1 MPRKK
6 RSKTK
11 KNNLFSKPYFLTICI
26 VVLFALGYFCTSL
39 ILGTYSNNLAVENQK
54 LVYDIQQRQANIEQ
68 LKGEIAQLQEK
79 SRVLGMLE
87 GQVYEN
93 PNNVFYYGS
102 SSSDSTST
110 SLASSQTSF
119 TSTQ

>member
-1 MPRKK
+1 M
-6 RSKTK
+6 
-11 KNNLFSKPYFLTICI
+11 FSKPYFLTIFI
-26 VVLFALGYFCTSL
+26 AILIALLYFSASLVLR
-39 ILGTYSNNLAVENQK
+39 TYSNNLSVENQK

-102 SSSDSTST
+102 SSKADSTT
-110 SLASSQTSF
+110 SSSSNNSEGTP
-119 TSTQ
+119 

>member
-1 MPRKK
+1 MARKK
-6 RSKTK
+6 HSKTK
-11 KNNLFSKPYFLTICI
+11 KTNLFSKPYFLTICI
-26 VVLFALGYFCTSL
+26 VILVALGYFSTSL

-102 SSSDSTST
+102 SSSDSTSP
-110 SLASSQTSF
+110 SSSSQTS
-119 TSTQ
+119 SASIQ